1 MFSRLILIFFLYQ
14 GENLFLYAYPF
25 MGISVRKGGN
35 SKPEAEKLDKLEKEM
50 GRREELDSESR
61 SLEKP
66 ILHEATLCI
75 SARTITQ
82 NQRPLI
88 CETSGRFTK

>member
-1 MFSRLILIFFLYQ
+1 MQ
-14 GENLFLYAYPF
+14 KGE
-25 MGISVRKGGN
+25 N

-50 GRREELDSESR
+50 GRREELDSESH

-66 ILHEATLCI
+66 ILHAATLRI

-82 NQRPLI
+82 N
-88 CETSGRFTK
+88 